1 MKVLLAEDEM
11 ELAKA
16 ESAILT
22 MNDYEVDNAYDGNEA
37 EQKILHHPYDVIVLD
52 IMMPGKDG
60 IEVLKDIRNA
70 GCTVPVIMLTA
81 KSEVDDR
88 ITGLDAG
95 ADDYLTKP
103 FSMKELLARIRSQ
116 TRRSSS
122 FTPTVL
128 NYENIELDVSEQ
140 MLKAKNTIR
149 LSARE
154 TRLLQYLM
162 QNQNRDLSTDDILS
176 HVWSDE
182 AEPDPEAVYFYV
194 SYLREKLKAVG
205 SGVVIQGEKGG
216 SYHLS
221 QENDL

>member
-1 MKVLLAEDEM
+1 MKVLLAEDEV
-11 ELAKA
+11 ELASA
-16 ESAILT
+16 ETTILK
-22 MNDYEVDNAYDGNEA
+22 MNGYEVDNAYDGEKA
-37 EQKILHHPYDVIVLD
+37 EEMILHHPYDVIVLD
-52 IMMPGKDG
+52 IMMPLKDG
-60 IEVLKDIRNA
+60 VEVLKDIRKA
-70 GCTVPVIMLTA
+70 GCTTPVIMLTA
-81 KSEVDDR
+81 KAEVDDR

-122 FTPTVL
+122 FTPSVL
-128 NYENIELDVSEQ
+128 NYKNLELDVSEQ
-140 MLKAKNTIR
+140 MLKSRNTIR

-154 TRLLQYLM
+154 TKLLSYLI
-162 QNQNRDLSTDDILS
+162 QNQGRELSTEDILS

-182 AEPDPEAVYFYV
+182 TDADPEAVYFYV

-205 SGVVIQGEKGG
+205 SEVRIIGEKNGF
-216 SYHLS
+216 YHLG